1 MRKTNLILFVIF
13 AIFLILSSVIY
24 DAYLISAK
32 EEKGKKV
39 ESDAEKKMKEFREAM
54 EKIMLGVQIA
64 TIAWQAY
71 SYFSMFRKAFNYAK
85 ALKQAKMLEVSV
97 WQLGFKQELGMKGL
111 TTEIWGVESLET
123 FFELAFI
130 FFTFGISVMRVAM
143 LYSDE
148 GTAKQEP
155 RLLGTS
161 YCSLC
166 NWDPLTAC
174 TPQRCYILGD
184 CYFEATKDERGGICL
199 PGVCGKGLPQLQELN
214 VVFEADGKQ
223 IANTASCPNNEGKGC
238 SIVFES
244 IPYNV
249 SQLNISFS
257 LNMPADCRYAID
269 KKQASFDEMEL
280 IENAVTEERMATKY
294 AFSIPLKG
302 LARGEEHYIFLKCK
316 GPCGTEEATHPA
328 GYDWNFVKFK
338 IEDWPDYFAPD
349 FTFDPPTI
357 TIGDIPLTLEMNA
370 IAVSDQK
377 KYLELWVYLDKQG
390 SCGYST
396 PLLNLTSEY
405 LLDKD
410 CSQSTAETKYM
421 CHFGTKLEGDFV
433 INSKCEDDEEC
444 KYYLFKGFAV
454 KKNCTKCF
462 INISLQKGGE
472 RVNWV
477 EASQSLQDIGKM
489 CESGELQQAQAQAQ
503 AEMQVAE
510 GQAEGQ
516 AQVKMEGCK
525 VKIPVKEAGVETE
538 AEFDLEQQASY
549 AQNLPQIFGE
559 ENAMFRLR
567 FVCANKDGYRSEPKD
582 YNIMVMPSYNIT
594 IFKPFE
600 GQEIKARDVE
610 LVFNTTR
617 LATCSYSVDIEKP
630 FSFEQKQET
639 GFAMEHFAMLKN
651 LTKGQHTVYVVCRD
665 IFNIEE
671 KASVSFKIVNMPR
684 PNIIRFFTRDS
695 RLIIETDVPSIC
707 GYSIDNCNF
716 SIGDI
721 GKVIEEVKEEIKAE
735 AEAEGQGSEEDGSE
749 AEQIE
754 AKLAFKKISPFKSLN
769 DLIHET
775 YSNEADVYYVKC
787 TDIMQDNEPECVEV
801 RPFSISK

>member
-1 MRKTNLILFVIF
+1 
-13 AIFLILSSVIY
+13 
-24 DAYLISAK
+24 
-32 EEKGKKV
+32 
-39 ESDAEKKMKEFREAM
+39 
-54 EKIMLGVQIA
+54 
-64 TIAWQAY
+64 
-71 SYFSMFRKAFNYAK
+71 
-85 ALKQAKMLEVSV
+85 
-97 WQLGFKQELGMKGL
+97 
-111 TTEIWGVESLET
+111 
-123 FFELAFI
+123 
-130 FFTFGISVMRVAM
+130 
-143 LYSDE
+143 
-148 GTAKQEP
+148 
-155 RLLGTS
+155 
-161 YCSLC
+161 
-166 NWDPLTAC
+166 
-174 TPQRCYILGD
+174 
-184 CYFEATKDERGGICL
+184 
-199 PGVCGKGLPQLQELN
+199 
-214 VVFEADGKQ
+214 
-223 IANTASCPNNEGKGC
+223 
-238 SIVFES
+238 
-244 IPYNV
+244 
-249 SQLNISFS
+249 
-257 LNMPADCRYAID
+257 
-269 KKQASFDEMEL
+269 
-280 IENAVTEERMATKY
+280 
-294 AFSIPLKG
+294 
-302 LARGEEHYIFLKCK
+302 
-316 GPCGTEEATHPA
+316 
-328 GYDWNFVKFK
+328 
-338 IEDWPDYFAPD
+338 
-349 FTFDPPTI
+349 
-357 TIGDIPLTLEMNA
+357 
-370 IAVSDQK
+370 
-377 KYLELWVYLDKQG
+377 
-390 SCGYST
+390 
-396 PLLNLTSEY
+396 
-405 LLDKD
+405 
-410 CSQSTAETKYM
+410 
-421 CHFGTKLEGDFV
+421 
-433 INSKCEDDEEC
+433 
-444 KYYLFKGFAV
+444 
-454 KKNCTKCF
+454 
-462 INISLQKGGE
+462 LQKGGE

-735 AEAEGQGSEEDGSE
+735 AEAEGQGSEEAGSE

-754 AKLAFKKISPFKSLN
+754 AKLAFRKISPFKSLN

-801 RPFSISK
+801 RPFSISR